1 MTDRTEL
8 IQTALDARTQAHAPY
23 SKFQVGAALQTIDGK
38 TITGA
43 NVESASYGLSCC
55 AERVAIFKAL
65 TNGHVMFSALAI
77 ASFGGAAPC
86 GACRQIIAEF
96 APEATLILVDSN
108 NPNSSP
114 NNDTDIKTLLPNAFT
129 KDDLHC

>member
-8 IQTALDARTQAHAPY
+8 IQTALDACAQAHAPY

-86 GACRQIIAEF
+86 GACRQIIVEF

-114 NNDTDIKTLLPNAFT
+114 YNETDIKTLLPNAFT
-129 KDDLHC
+129 QDDLSC